1 MVWAF
6 YYQED
11 HARRCY
17 KNYRF
22 GWGKD
27 ASPNQHGQTPKI
39 PHLKFFFKKK
49 KKEEKEEEEEEM
61 LARLKT

>member
-11 HARRCY
+11 HAKRCY

-27 ASPNQHGQTPKI
+27 ASPNQHG
-39 PHLKFFFKKK
+39 
-49 KKEEKEEEEEEM
+49 
-61 LARLKT
+61 